1 MATQFIKDMSN
12 AEYHAHPAISKTGLD
27 YISDSPAHYKYYK
40 ENGTEETAALVFGR
54 AFHTMVLEPEK
65 SKDEVIVMPDA
76 WQTKKECGI
85 SIEEQKEEFRFKHQH
100 KAILTVDQLDAA
112 NGMLASI
119 EGHAAARFIL
129 RKSQG
134 VAEPSLFWQDP
145 ETGVDCRARFDWMLG
160 NGMLVDLKSTRC
172 AKPDVFDK
180 LAYEHR
186 YHVQAAFYMEAYRQ
200 VMGNEPAGF
209 AFIACEKDP
218 PYLTCVYLATEDFI
232 KLGEIDYR
240 KDLLTYAECLRT
252 GEWPGYPDISL
263 VPLNLP
269 RYAQRILTDGEK
281 I

>member
-1 MATQFIKDMSN
+1 MTQFIPDISN
-12 AEYHAHPAISKTGLD
+12 ADYHAHPAISKTGLD
-27 YISDSPAHYKYYK
+27 KISDSPAHYKYYK

-65 SKDEVIVMPDA
+65 AADEVIVLPDE
-76 WQTKKECGI
+76 WLTKKECGI
-85 SIEEQKEEFRFKHQH
+85 SIEEQKEAFRFKHQH
-100 KAILTVDQLDAA
+100 KAILTADQMDAA
-112 NGMLASI
+112 KGMLAAI

-129 RKSQG
+129 RKSKG
-134 VAEPSLFWQDP
+134 TAEPSLFWQDE
-145 ETGVDCRARFDWMLG
+145 ETGMDCRARFDWMLD

-172 AKPDVFDK
+172 AKPEIFDK

-200 VMGNEPAGF
+200 VMGKEPAGF
-209 AFIACEKDP
+209 AFIACEKEP
-218 PYLTCVYLATEDFI
+218 PYLVCVYLATPDFI
-232 KLGEIDYR
+232 ELGAREYR
-240 KDLLTYAECLRT
+240 RDLVTYAECMRT

-269 RYAQRILTDGEK
+269 KYAQRILTEGEK